1 MSKIMAVHVVL
12 LVAAAVV
19 PAIVPAL
26 GQTTDPKA
34 TDATGNGPPAFVI
47 TTDKE
52 NSSTQGQTSPT
63 KDDKK
68 KTAAER
74 PIQGFVTNAD
84 GKPIVGAV
92 VQLKNMRSLQV
103 RSYITRDAGSYYFSG
118 LNKDIDY
125 EVKAQFNGKTSAART
140 LSSFDTKTEPV
151 LNLQIK

>member
-1 MSKIMAVHVVL
+1 MLKLMATL
-12 LVAAAVV
+12 LVAA
-19 PAIVPAL
+19 IMPAL
-26 GQTTDPKA
+26 GQTTDPRA
-34 TDATGNGPPAFVI
+34 TDATGNGPPAFVS
-47 TTDKE
+47 TTDKQD
-52 NSSTQGQTSPT
+52 SSSQGKTTQT

-68 KTAAER
+68 KASAER
-74 PIQGFVTNAD
+74 PVQGLVTDAD

-140 LSSFDTKTEPV
+140 LSSFDTKAEPV